1 MVAEPVTLA
10 TWHVDLSRK
19 GPGLLLRDL
28 LRGKL
33 GHVVGEIARA
43 DPDLLLLTDIDH
55 DHDGVA
61 LAQLADMLAEAG
73 AVYPHRIT
81 ARPNSGMPTGLD
93 LDGDRRLGGAG
104 DAQGYGDFSG
114 QGGMAVLSRLPV
126 TLERDFSGL
135 LWADLPGNLRIPQ
148 DPAAD
153 VQRLVVVGAL
163 AAAAG
168 QSAAADAAG
177 LARHAAG
184 VRRA

>member
-93 LDGDRRLGGAG
+93 LDGDR
-104 DAQGYGDFSG
+104 
-114 QGGMAVLSRLPV
+114 
-126 TLERDFSGL
+126 
-135 LWADLPGNLRIPQ
+135 
-148 DPAAD
+148 
-153 VQRLVVVGAL
+153 
-163 AAAAG
+163 
-168 QSAAADAAG
+168 AG
-177 LARHAAG
+177 LAG
-184 VRRA
+184 PGMRRATGISPGRAAWRSCHVCR